1 MGATEL
7 KPAQLDAYLQRI
19 GHTGACNTTL
29 ETLAAIQHAHACS
42 ISFENLD
49 PWLGVPVRLGPDAVH
64 DKLVRGGRGG
74 YCYEHNALLG
84 AALRTLGF
92 SVTDHAARVLWNM
105 PAEMVRPRT
114 HMLLVVDLGSHQYVV
129 DAGFGGMT
137 LTAPL
142 RLDLSTPQATPHGPF
157 RLQPTALDRV
167 LQAEVAGE
175 WKPVYRFDLQP
186 QLRSDY
192 EMASWY
198 LCNHPDSMFRQLL
211 VAARP
216 GPAGRHVLRDRQ
228 LTLHRLDGSDDTSI
242 LATPAELRDALRGV
256 FGIDLSAV
264 PGLDERLARLP

>member
-1 MGATEL
+1 MT
-7 KPAQLDAYLQRI
+7 PRDLDTYLQRI
-19 GHTGACNTTL
+19 GHYSACAATL
-29 ETLAAIQHAHACS
+29 ETLTTIHHAHACS
-42 ISFENLD
+42 IAFENLD
-49 PWLGVPVRLGPDAVH
+49 PWLNVPVHLDPSAVH
-64 DKLVRGGRGG
+64 AKLVGNQRGGF
-74 YCYEHNALLG
+74 CYEHNALLG

-92 SVTDHAARVLWNM
+92 LVTDLAARVLWNM

-142 RLDLSTPQATPHGPF
+142 RLDLTTPQATPHGPF
-157 RLQPTALDRV
+157 RLQPTPIDQV

-198 LCNHPDSMFRQLL
+198 LCRHPDSVFRQLL
-211 VAARP
+211 MAAKP
-216 GPAGRHVLRDRQ
+216 GLVGRHVLRDRQ
-228 LTLHRLDGSDDTSI
+228 LTLHALDGSNSTRT
-242 LATPAELRDALRGV
+242 LATSAELREALQGI
-256 FGIDLSAV
+256 FGIDLSTVA
-264 PGLDERLARLP
+264 GLDERFDRLA

>member
-1 MGATEL
+1 MSPTE
-7 KPAQLDAYLQRI
+7 LDAYLQRI
-19 GHTGACNTTL
+19 GHTGICATSL
-29 ETLAAIQHAHACS
+29 ETLTTIHHAHACS
-42 ISFENLD
+42 IAFENLD
-49 PWLGVPVRLGPDAVH
+49 PWLGVPVHLDPAAVH
-64 DKLVRGGRGG
+64 NKLVHGQRGGF
-74 YCYEHNALLG
+74 CYEHNTLLG
-84 AALRTLGF
+84 AALRMLGF
-92 SVTDHAARVLWNM
+92 SVTDLAARALWNM
-105 PAEMVRPRT
+105 PSETIRPRT
-114 HMLLVVDLGSHQYVV
+114 HMLLLVDLDSHRYVV

-157 RLQPTALDRV
+157 RLQPTPTDRV

-186 QLRSDY
+186 QLHSDY

-211 VAARP
+211 MAARP

-228 LTLHRLDGSDDTSI
+228 LTLHRLDGTNETRT
-242 LATPAELRDALRGV
+242 LATSAELREALQGV

-264 PGLDERLARLP
+264 SSLDQRFNPLA

>member
-1 MGATEL
+1 MNRTD
-7 KPAQLDAYLQRI
+7 LDTYLQRI
-19 GHTGACNTTL
+19 GHTGPCTTTL
-29 ETLAAIQHAHACS
+29 ETLTAIHHAHACS
-42 ISFENLD
+42 IPFENLA
-49 PWLGVPVRLGPDAVH
+49 PWLGVPVHLDPTAVRA
-64 DKLVRGGRGG
+64 KLVHSRRGGF
-74 YCYEHNALLG
+74 CYEHNALLG
-84 AALRTLGF
+84 AALRALGF
-92 SVTDHAARVLWNM
+92 SVTDLAARVLWNM
-105 PAEMVRPRT
+105 PPEMIRPRT
-114 HMLLVVDLGSHQYVV
+114 HMLLVVDLGAHQYVV

-157 RLQPTALDRV
+157 RLQPTPIDRV

-186 QLRSDY
+186 QQRSDY

-216 GPAGRHVLRDRQ
+216 GPLGRHVLRDRQ
-228 LTLHRLDGSDDTSI
+228 LTLHRLDGSNETRTLTTS
-242 LATPAELRDALRGV
+242 AELREALQDI

-264 PGLDERLARLP
+264 TGLEERFARLP

>member
-1 MGATEL
+1 MNPRER
-7 KPAQLDAYLQRI
+7 DSYLQRI
-19 GHTGACNTTL
+19 GHSDACAASL
-29 ETLAAIQHAHACS
+29 ETLTAIHHAHACS
-42 ISFENLD
+42 IAFENLD
-49 PWLGVPVRLGPDAVH
+49 PWLGVPVHLDLGAIH
-64 DKLVRGGRGG
+64 SKLVRSRRGG
-74 YCYEHNALLG
+74 FCYEHNALLG
-84 AALRTLGF
+84 AALRSIGF
-92 SVTDHAARVLWNM
+92 SVTDLAARVLWNM

-114 HMLLVVDLGSHQYVV
+114 HMLLLVDLGGHQYVV

-142 RLDLSTPQATPHGPF
+142 RLDLNSPQATPHGPF
-157 RLQPTALDRV
+157 RLQPTPIDRV

-198 LCNHPDSMFRQLL
+198 LCNHPDSMFRQWL

-216 GPAGRHVLRDRQ
+216 SHAGRHALRDRQ
-228 LTLHRLDGSDDTSI
+228 LTLHRLDGSSETRN
-242 LATPAELRDALRGV
+242 LATSAELREVLHGV

-264 PGLDERLARLP
+264 SNLDQRFDQLA

>member
-1 MGATEL
+1 MWGA
-7 KPAQLDAYLQRI
+7 LDTPRI
-19 GHTGACNTTL
+19 AWQTHSADKAKCN
-29 ETLAAIQHAHACS
+29 
-42 ISFENLD
+42 D
-49 PWLGVPVRLGPDAVH
+49 MPVRLDPNALH
-64 DKLVRGGRGG
+64 DKLVRGKRGG
-74 YCYEHNALLG
+74 FCYEHNALLG

-92 SVTDHAARVLWNM
+92 SVTDLAARVLWNM
-105 PAEMVRPRT
+105 PAAMVRPRT
-114 HMLLVVDLGSHQYVV
+114 HMLLVVALGPHQYLV

-157 RLQPTALDRV
+157 RVQLTMTERI

-198 LCNHPDSMFRQLL
+198 LCHHPESMFRQLL

-228 LTLHRLDGSDDTSI
+228 LTLHALDGSNTTRILTTS
-242 LATPAELRDALRGV
+242 AELREALHSIFGV
-256 FGIDLSAV
+256 NLSAV
-264 PGLDERLARLP
+264 SGLDERFDQLA